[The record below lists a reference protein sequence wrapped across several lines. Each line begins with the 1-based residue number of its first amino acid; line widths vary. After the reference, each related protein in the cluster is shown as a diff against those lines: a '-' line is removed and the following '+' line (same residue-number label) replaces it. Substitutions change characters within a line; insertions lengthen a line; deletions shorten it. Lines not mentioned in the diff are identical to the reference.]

1 MKQGFSPDDTTLNDT
16 SAWQTYRTSL
26 FHFVLKRVADP
37 ADAEDL
43 VQEVLVKAYSNFATL
58 QDATK
63 VRPWLYQIARN
74 AIIDFYRQH
83 KVVADL
89 SDELPAPVAL
99 ADDAGEAEFAQ
110 CLTPLIEQ
118 LPAEYRQAIRLAEI
132 EGLTQQEVAIVQGLS
147 LSGAKSRVQRGRKL
161 LKSILLQCC
170 QVEVDRRGGVI
181 DWQPHQQ
188 TAECQCSS

>member
-1 MKQGFSPDDTTLNDT
+1 MKQGFSTDDT
-16 SAWQTYRTSL
+16 SAWQAYRTSL

-43 VQEVLVKAYSNFATL
+43 VQEVLIKAYTNFATL

-83 KVVADL
+83 KPLAELAD
-89 SDELPAPVAL
+89 DLPAPAAL
-99 ADDAGEAEFAQ
+99 TEDASEAEFAQ

-118 LPAEYRQAIRLAEI
+118 LPANYRQAIRLAEI
-132 EGLTQQEVAIVQGLS
+132 EGLTQQEVASAQGLS

-170 QVEVDRRGGVI
+170 QVEVDRRGSVI
-181 DWQPHQQ
+181 EWQPYQQ